1 MAHGPDQDLRDI
13 LTPGAAV
20 LLPGAANA
28 LTARVIEDAGFS
40 ALYVTGAGIANTYL
54 GMPDIGLTTATE
66 IADHVWRIR
75 DAVSIPLIVDA
86 DTGFGNALNV
96 QRTVRMLERAGAG
109 AIQLEDQVFP
119 KRCGHFEGK
128 DVISASEMVK
138 KIQAAVEARQRA
150 STLILAR
157 DRCPR
162 DRRAER
168 RPRARGDVP
177 RGWCGSAV
185 RRSAPDDRGAGRHP
199 VACAWTAHLQ
209 SRVRRQDAALTTRP
223 IGRDGIRGI
232 LYANAALQAAV
243 KAMVRVLG
251 HLHGSGSLAGMEEAL
266 VSFEERQR
274 VINHPRFKALEE
286 RFTSGERP
294 PIPKLQPVEILHRGG
309 VHALEVRAVK
319 PVPWSDSLCATSI

>member
-138 KIQAAVEARQRA
+138 KIQAAVEARQHD

-157 DRCPR
+157 TDAHAIEGLNGALE
-162 DRRAER
+162 RAAMYREAGADLLFVEAPQTTGELGAIPSR
-168 RPRARGDVP
+168 VPGRHICNLVFGGKTPLLP
-177 RGWCGSAV
+177 RGQLAEMGYA
-185 RRSAPDDRGAGRHP
+185 
-199 VACAWTAHLQ
+199 
-209 SRVRRQDAALTTRP
+209 
-223 IGRDGIRGI
+223 GI

-243 KAMVRVLG
+243 KAMARVLG

-286 RFTSGERP
+286 RFTSR
-294 PIPKLQPVEILHRGG
+294 
-309 VHALEVRAVK
+309 
-319 PVPWSDSLCATSI
+319 

>member
-1 MAHGPDQDLRDI
+1 MAHGPDQNLRDL

-75 DAVSIPLIVDA
+75 DAVSLPLIVDA
-86 DTGFGNALNV
+86 DTGYGNALNV
-96 QRTVRMLERAGAG
+96 QRTVRLLERAGAG

-128 DVISASEMVK
+128 DVIPASEMVK
-138 KIQAAVEARQRA
+138 KIQAAVEARQHD

-157 DRCPR
+157 TDAHAIEGLNGALERAAMYREAGADLLFVEAPQTAGELGAIPSRVPGRHICNLVFGGKTPLLPR
-162 DRRAER
+162 DQLADMGY
-168 RPRARGDVP
+168 A
-177 RGWCGSAV
+177 
-185 RRSAPDDRGAGRHP
+185 
-199 VACAWTAHLQ
+199 
-209 SRVRRQDAALTTRP
+209 
-223 IGRDGIRGI
+223 GI

-243 KAMVRVLG
+243 KAMARVLG

-274 VINHPRFKALEE
+274 VINQPRFKALEE
-286 RFTSGERP
+286 RFTSR
-294 PIPKLQPVEILHRGG
+294 
-309 VHALEVRAVK
+309 
-319 PVPWSDSLCATSI
+319 

>member
-96 QRTVRMLERAGAG
+96 QRTVRLLERAGAG

-128 DVISASEMVK
+128 DVIPASEMVK
-138 KIQAAVEARQRA
+138 KIQAAVEARQHD

-157 DRCPR
+157 TDAHAIEGLSGALERAAMYREAGADLLFVEAPQTAGELGAIPSRVPGRHICNLVFGGKTPLLPR
-162 DRRAER
+162 DQLADMGY
-168 RPRARGDVP
+168 A
-177 RGWCGSAV
+177 
-185 RRSAPDDRGAGRHP
+185 
-199 VACAWTAHLQ
+199 
-209 SRVRRQDAALTTRP
+209 
-223 IGRDGIRGI
+223 GI

-243 KAMVRVLG
+243 KAMARVLG

-274 VINHPRFKALEE
+274 VINQPRFKALEE
-286 RFTSGERP
+286 RFTSR
-294 PIPKLQPVEILHRGG
+294 
-309 VHALEVRAVK
+309 
-319 PVPWSDSLCATSI
+319 

>member
-86 DTGFGNALNV
+86 DTGYGNALNV
-96 QRTVRMLERAGAG
+96 QRTVRQLERAGAG

-119 KRCGHFEGK
+119 KKCGHFEGK
-128 DVISASEMVK
+128 DVIPANEMVK
-138 KIQAAVEARQRA
+138 KIQAAVEARQHD

-157 DRCPR
+157 TDAHAIEGLNGALERAAMYREAGADLLFVEAPQTAGELGAIPSRVPGRHICNLVFGGKTPLLPR
-162 DRRAER
+162 DQLADMGY
-168 RPRARGDVP
+168 A
-177 RGWCGSAV
+177 
-185 RRSAPDDRGAGRHP
+185 
-199 VACAWTAHLQ
+199 
-209 SRVRRQDAALTTRP
+209 
-223 IGRDGIRGI
+223 GI

-243 KAMVRVLG
+243 KAMARVLG

-274 VINHPRFKALEE
+274 VINQPRFKALEE
-286 RFTSGERP
+286 RFTSR
-294 PIPKLQPVEILHRGG
+294 
-309 VHALEVRAVK
+309 
-319 PVPWSDSLCATSI
+319 

>member
-1 MAHGPDQDLRDI
+1 MTDEPGRDVRDI

-66 IADHVWRIR
+66 VADHVWRIR

-86 DTGFGNALNV
+86 DTGYGNALNV
-96 QRTVRMLERAGAG
+96 QRTVRLLERAGAG

-128 DVISASEMVK
+128 DVIPATEMVK
-138 KIQAAVEARQRA
+138 KIQAAVDARQRE
-150 STLILAR
+150 TTCILAR
-157 DRCPR
+157 TDAHAIEGLSGALE
-162 DRRAER
+162 RAAMYREAGADLLFVEAPQTAGELGSIPSR
-168 RPRARGDVP
+168 VP
-177 RGWCGSAV
+177 
-185 RRSAPDDRGAGRHP
+185 GRHICNLVFGGKTP
-199 VACAWTAHLQ
+199 LLPREQLAEMGY
-209 SRVRRQDAALTTRP
+209 AAV
-223 IGRDGIRGI
+223 

-243 KAMVRVLG
+243 KAMARVLG
-251 HLHGSGSLAGMEEAL
+251 HLHSSGSLAGMEDAL

-274 VINHPRFKALEE
+274 MINHPRFKALEE
-286 RFTSGERP
+286 RFT
-294 PIPKLQPVEILHRGG
+294 
-309 VHALEVRAVK
+309 VR
-319 PVPWSDSLCATSI
+319 

>member
-1 MAHGPDQDLRDI
+1 MLHEPDRDLREM

-75 DAVSIPLIVDA
+75 DAVSIPLVVDA
-86 DTGFGNALNV
+86 DTGYGNALNV
-96 QRTVRMLERAGAG
+96 QRTVRLLERAGAG

-128 DVISASEMVK
+128 DVIPAREMVK
-138 KIQAAVEARQRA
+138 KIQAAVEARQHD

-157 DRCPR
+157 TDAHAIEGLSGALERAAMYGEAGADLLFVEAPHTTGELGAIPSRVPGRHICNLVFGGKTPLLPR
-162 DRRAER
+162 DQLAKM
-168 RPRARGDVP
+168 GY
-177 RGWCGSAV
+177 
-185 RRSAPDDRGAGRHP
+185 AG
-199 VACAWTAHLQ
+199 V
-209 SRVRRQDAALTTRP
+209 
-223 IGRDGIRGI
+223 

-243 KAMVRVLG
+243 KAMARVLG
-251 HLHGSGSLAGMEEAL
+251 HLQASGSLVGMEEAL

-274 VINHPRFKALEE
+274 VINQPRFKALEE
-286 RFTSGERP
+286 RFTPR
-294 PIPKLQPVEILHRGG
+294 
-309 VHALEVRAVK
+309 
-319 PVPWSDSLCATSI
+319 

>member
-1 MAHGPDQDLRDI
+1 MAHGPDQDLREM
-13 LTPGAAV
+13 LTSGAAV

-40 ALYVTGAGIANTYL
+40 AIYVTGAGIANTYL

-75 DAVSIPLIVDA
+75 DAVSIPLVVDA
-86 DTGFGNALNV
+86 DTGYGNALNV
-96 QRTVRMLERAGAG
+96 QRTVRLLERAGAG

-138 KIQAAVEARQRA
+138 KIQAAVEARQRD

-157 DRCPR
+157 TDAHAIEGLSGALE
-162 DRRAER
+162 RAAMYREAGADLLFVEAPQTAGELGAIPSR
-168 RPRARGDVP
+168 VP
-177 RGWCGSAV
+177 
-185 RRSAPDDRGAGRHP
+185 GRHICNLVFGGKTP
-199 VACAWTAHLQ
+199 LLPREQLAEMGYAGV
-209 SRVRRQDAALTTRP
+209 
-223 IGRDGIRGI
+223 

-243 KAMVRVLG
+243 KAMARVLG
-251 HLHGSGSLAGMEEAL
+251 HLRASGSLTGMEEAL

-274 VINHPRFKALEE
+274 VINQPRFKALEE
-286 RFTSGERP
+286 RFTSR
-294 PIPKLQPVEILHRGG
+294 
-309 VHALEVRAVK
+309 
-319 PVPWSDSLCATSI
+319 

>member
-96 QRTVRMLERAGAG
+96 QRTVRLLERAGAG

-128 DVISASEMVK
+128 DVIPASEMVK
-138 KIQAAVEARQRA
+138 KIQAAVEARQHD

-157 DRCPR
+157 TDAHAIEGLSGALE
-162 DRRAER
+162 RAAMYREAGADLLFVEAPQTAGELGAIPSR
-168 RPRARGDVP
+168 VPGRHICNLVFGGKTPLLP
-177 RGWCGSAV
+177 RGQLAEMGY
-185 RRSAPDDRGAGRHP
+185 AG
-199 VACAWTAHLQ
+199 V
-209 SRVRRQDAALTTRP
+209 
-223 IGRDGIRGI
+223 

-251 HLHGSGSLAGMEEAL
+251 HLHASGSLSGMEEAL

-274 VINHPRFKALEE
+274 VINQPRFKALEE
-286 RFTSGERP
+286 RFTP
-294 PIPKLQPVEILHRGG
+294 
-309 VHALEVRAVK
+309 
-319 PVPWSDSLCATSI
+319 

>member
-1 MAHGPDQDLRDI
+1 MADGADRDVLDI

-86 DTGFGNALNV
+86 DTGYGNALNV
-96 QRTVRMLERAGAG
+96 QRTVRLLERAGAG

-128 DVISASEMVK
+128 DVIPASEMVK
-138 KIQAAVEARQRA
+138 KIQAAVDARRRE
-150 STLILAR
+150 STRILAR
-157 DRCPR
+157 TDAHAIEGLSGALERAAMYREAGADLLFVEAPQTTAELGSIPSRVPGRHICNLVFGGKTPLLPR
-162 DRRAER
+162 DQLAQM
-168 RPRARGDVP
+168 GY
-177 RGWCGSAV
+177 
-185 RRSAPDDRGAGRHP
+185 AG
-199 VACAWTAHLQ
+199 V
-209 SRVRRQDAALTTRP
+209 
-223 IGRDGIRGI
+223 

-243 KAMVRVLG
+243 KAMARVLG
-251 HLHGSGSLAGMEEAL
+251 HLHDSGSLAGMEDAL

-274 VINHPRFKALEE
+274 LINQPHFKALEE
-286 RFTSGERP
+286 RFT
-294 PIPKLQPVEILHRGG
+294 
-309 VHALEVRAVK
+309 VR
-319 PVPWSDSLCATSI
+319 

>member
-1 MAHGPDQDLRDI
+1 LRDI

-157 DRCPR
+157 TDAHAIEGLNGALE
-162 DRRAER
+162 RAAMYREAGADLLFVEAPQTTGELGAIPSR
-168 RPRARGDVP
+168 VPGRHICNLVFGGKTPLLP
-177 RGWCGSAV
+177 RGQLAEMGYA
-185 RRSAPDDRGAGRHP
+185 
-199 VACAWTAHLQ
+199 
-209 SRVRRQDAALTTRP
+209 
-223 IGRDGIRGI
+223 GI

-286 RFTSGERP
+286 RFTSR
-294 PIPKLQPVEILHRGG
+294 
-309 VHALEVRAVK
+309 
-319 PVPWSDSLCATSI
+319 